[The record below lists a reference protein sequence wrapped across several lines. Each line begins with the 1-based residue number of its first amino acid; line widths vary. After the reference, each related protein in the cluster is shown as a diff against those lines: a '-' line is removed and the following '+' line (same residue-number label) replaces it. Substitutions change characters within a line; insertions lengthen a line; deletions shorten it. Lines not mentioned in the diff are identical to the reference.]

1 MNMRILLSIL
11 LIGTVTIVLAQDD
24 LAEKAQEYFGK
35 GLNAYNAGDYAG
47 AVAWYSKCIELD
59 SLTMNVRFNRATTYL
74 RMRDL
79 PKAKDD
85 LDFILERQ
93 PELLNARMQRAVVQ
107 AEMGLSMLALE
118 DLNTVIRQDST
129 FPKAYL
135 MRGRL
140 RARALGDEQGAC
152 ADLKEALKLGDRSAE
167 SYMSPACRESK

>member
-1 MNMRILLSIL
+1 MTIRIVIIGLLTAGSL
-11 LIGTVTIVLAQDD
+11 LLAQED
-24 LAEKAQEYFGK
+24 LQEKAQEYFGK

-47 AVAWYSKCIELD
+47 AISWYTKCIELD

-140 RARALGDEQGAC
+140 KARVLGDDPGAC
-152 ADLKEALKLGDRSAE
+152 SDLKAALALGDRSALQ
-167 SYMSPACRESK
+167 YMSPACRESK

>member
-1 MNMRILLSIL
+1 MTIRITLIALIAAGTLLF
-11 LIGTVTIVLAQDD
+11 AQDD
-24 LAEKAQEYFGK
+24 LQEKAQEYFGK
-35 GLNAYNAGDYAG
+35 GLNAYNAGDYPA
-47 AVAWYSKCIELD
+47 AIDWYSKCIALD

-107 AEMGLSMLALE
+107 AEMGLVMLSME

-140 RARALGDEQGAC
+140 KARVLADEAGAC
-152 ADLKEALKLGDRSAE
+152 SDLKAALALGDRSALQ
-167 SYMSPACRESK
+167 YMSPACRESK